1 MMSYP
6 FIFLSCILADFGYDL
21 VRYKSQ
27 VSSNKHIIKLRW
39 EPTLIF
45 VDCNWKLNAD
55 KSLPILFF
63 P

>member
-27 VSSNKHIIKLRW
+27 VSSSKHIIKLRW
-39 EPTLIF
+39 EPTPIF
-45 VDCNWKLNAD
+45 VDCNWKLN
-55 KSLPILFF
+55 KR
-63 P
+63 